1 MNSFERDA
9 VGRPE
14 TWSTTITSKLFL
26 WLTVGMFVLT
36 GLILFLMA
44 GRGELSALG
53 TGWVLLL
60 SMLVLLAGVVVVAAF
75 IRVHVSVDAGGLCVV
90 YAFRGLPIKRIQA
103 EQIQKVEA
111 TELNPAQWGGWGYRI
126 MPGRSALTLRTG
138 PGLVVTTTADKQS
151 ALSLDEPQVPAAL
164 FDSVRRDSSPGRNQ

>member
-60 SMLVLLAGVVVVAAF
+60 SMLVLLAGVVVEAAV
-75 IRVHVSVDAGGLCVV
+75 RSGGRAHRGAGAGQPGCAGGLL
-90 YAFRGLPIKRIQA
+90 ADARHAARLG
-103 EQIQKVEA
+103 EA
-111 TELNPAQWGGWGYRI
+111 G
-126 MPGRSALTLRTG
+126 
-138 PGLVVTTTADKQS
+138 
-151 ALSLDEPQVPAAL
+151 LSLPQ
-164 FDSVRRDSSPGRNQ
+164 

>member
-60 SMLVLLAGVVVVAAF
+60 SMLVLLAGVVV
-75 IRVHVSVDAGGLCVV
+75 GKTKVV
-90 YAFRGLPIKRIQA
+90 LP
-103 EQIQKVEA
+103 E
-111 TELNPAQWGGWGYRI
+111 
-126 MPGRSALTLRTG
+126 
-138 PGLVVTTTADKQS
+138 
-151 ALSLDEPQVPAAL
+151 
-164 FDSVRRDSSPGRNQ
+164 